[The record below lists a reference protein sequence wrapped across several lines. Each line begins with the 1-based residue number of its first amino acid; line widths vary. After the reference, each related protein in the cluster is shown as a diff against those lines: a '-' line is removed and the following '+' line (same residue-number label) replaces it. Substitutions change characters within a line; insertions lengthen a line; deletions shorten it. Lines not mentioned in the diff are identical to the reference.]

1 MEDRQGIRKTGKR
14 PVCPQVFQLEKDAV
28 MESAGGTLSGANA
41 GALSGQTLKLKTIE
55 ERPF

>member
-1 MEDRQGIRKTGKR
+1 
-14 PVCPQVFQLEKDAV
+14 